1 MDLLTPSTGLFF
13 WQLVIFLGLFFI
25 LAKFAWKPILSG
37 LKEREESIQTALD
50 SAERAK
56 AEMAALQAGNEK
68 LLKEAREERDRILR
82 DARAAATLLQDQI
95 QNEAKK
101 AADKMISDARAIINT
116 EKQAALRDVRAQVAL
131 FSLQVAER
139 LMKKNLSDDKS
150 QKELI
155 DTYIKEIKLN

>member
-13 WQLVIFLGLFFI
+13 WQLVIFLGLFTI
-25 LAKFAWKPILSG
+25 LAKFAWKPILAS

-56 AEMAALQAGNEK
+56 QEMAALQAGNEA
-68 LLKEAREERDRILR
+68 LLKQAREERDKILR
-82 DARAAATLLQDQI
+82 DAREAATRLQEQI
-95 QNEAKK
+95 QGEAKK
-101 AADKMISDARAIINT
+101 AADKLIADARAVINT
-116 EKQAALRDVRAQVAL
+116 EKQAALRDVKAQVAL

-139 LMKKNLSDDKS
+139 LMKKNLADDKS

-155 DTYIKEIKLN
+155 DSYIKDLKLN